1 MKRCLLCSLFA
12 LAFNSA
18 CAQSAPPN
26 SRAEVRRLANTGQY
40 ESAERVAREGG
51 ITTAVVLGDVL
62 SERGRRVAA
71 DSAYQRAIASRS
83 ADHRLAEV
91 ALAEF
96 AEQRGDHSDAARRA
110 RAIVSGYEGVRSF
123 TSDESLAAGRAYVVL
138 MSGDAQAA
146 RRALAAFDA
155 AMAADSSN
163 VDALRRAGDLFLEKY
178 NAPDARASY
187 ETVLRLA
194 PSDARALLGMAR
206 IDDFEGK
213 STALA
218 NAQKS
223 LATNARLADA
233 LVLVSRLHLD
243 AELYDSASRYVTRA
257 LAVDSS
263 SMPAWSI
270 LGAAA
275 WIAGDSATFR
285 QARAAATRLQPRPSD
300 FYAELADAAVRHRRY
315 AEAVQLAQQ
324 AVGYD
329 SSSVHALG
337 VLGTT
342 QLRIGQMVEG
352 RQALDRAFA
361 LDPFNLWHKNTLD
374 LLDKMNG
381 FRTIDDGLFRIV
393 APTEE
398 AELLSM
404 YIVPLLKQAFEELAT
419 RYGYRPPTPV
429 RLELFR
435 QHADFSVRSL
445 GLTGLGALGVS
456 FGSLLAMDTPS
467 ARDRGAFNWGSTAWH
482 ELTHAFTLGASAHR
496 IPRWLSEG
504 MSVLEER
511 RTKRG
516 WGGEASVPFVAALA
530 GGVLHPMSQLNDGF
544 MRPRFP
550 DEIIFSYYQASLFC
564 EMVEELKGPTALPA
578 MLVAYRDG
586 LETPAVLQ
594 KVLGMSTTQVDQ
606 RFDAWMRARLA
617 APLRA
622 IAGSDGKAAPEG
634 AFVKAMR
641 GALPLVTGSPTQ
653 RDSAR
658 VLLEQARAM
667 FPDYPGEDGPNW
679 HLALLA
685 RDRGDTVSAIN
696 SLALLTS
703 HNETAWDANMLEADL
718 REQHGDDVG
727 AMAALER
734 LIWIYPYQSDVHA
747 RLATLAAK
755 RRDYALAV
763 RERRAVVATRPADL
777 MDARYELARAL
788 AAAGDTAGARRELL
802 RVLEEAPSFEKAQI
816 LLLELRNKGSNG
828 GKP

>member
-1 MKRCLLCSLFA
+1 MKRRWLCAVFA
-12 LAFNSA
+12 LAFHSA
-18 CAQSAPPN
+18 CAQSVPPN
-26 SRAEVRRLANTGQY
+26 PRAEAKRLANTGQY

-51 ITTAVVLGDVL
+51 INTAAVLGDVL
-62 SERGRRVAA
+62 SERGHLVAA
-71 DSAYQRAIASRS
+71 DSAYQRAIASNS
-83 ADHRLAEV
+83 ADHRLAAV

-96 AEQRGDHSDAARRA
+96 AERRGDHVEAARRA
-110 RAIVSGYEGVRSF
+110 RAIVSGYEGARSPS
-123 TSDESLAAGRAYVVL
+123 SDESLAAGRAYVVL

-178 NAPDARASY
+178 NAPDARSSY

-194 PSDARALLGMAR
+194 PTNARALLGMAR

-218 NAQKS
+218 AAQAS
-223 LATNARLADA
+223 LARNPRLADA

-243 AELYDSASRYVTRA
+243 AELYDSASRYVKRA

-263 SMPAWSI
+263 SMSAWSI

-275 WIAGDSATFR
+275 WIAGDSATLR

-324 AVGYD
+324 AVTYD

-381 FRTIDDGLFRIV
+381 FRTIDDGMFRIV

-419 RYGYRPPTPV
+419 RYSYRPPTPV
-429 RLELFR
+429 RLEFFR

-482 ELTHAFTLGASAHR
+482 ELTHSFTLGASAHR
-496 IPRWLSEG
+496 VPRWLSEG

-516 WGGEASVPFVAALA
+516 WGGEATVPFVAALA
-530 GGVLHPMSQLNDGF
+530 GGVLHPMSELNDGF

-564 EMVEELKGPTALPA
+564 EMVEELKGPKALPA

-594 KVLGMSTTQVDQ
+594 KVLGMSTAQVDE
-606 RFDAWMRARLA
+606 RFDAWMRTRLA

-622 IAGSDGKAAPEG
+622 IAANDGKSAPG
-634 AFVKAMR
+634 GTFVNAMR
-641 GALPLVTGSPTQ
+641 NALPLVSGSPAQ

-667 FPDYPGEDGPNW
+667 FPEYPGEDGPNW
-679 HLALLA
+679 YLALLA
-685 RDRGDTVSAIN
+685 KDRGDTVSAIG
-696 SLALLTS
+696 SLAQLTS
-703 HNETAWDANMLEADL
+703 HNETAWDANLLEADL
-718 REQHGDDVG
+718 REKRGDDVG

-734 LIWIYPYQSDVHA
+734 LIWIYPYQADVHA
-747 RLATLAAK
+747 RFATLATK
-755 RRDYALAV
+755 RRDFALAV

-802 RVLEEAPSFEKAQI
+802 RVLEEAPSFEKALL
-816 LLLELRNKGSNG
+816 LLLELRTKGG
-828 GKP
+828 RP